1 MTLPPTAAPACQ
13 PAFSERDFR
22 NTLGQFATG
31 VTVVTARSPEG
42 QPVGMTVSSF
52 NSVSLH
58 PPLVLWSLGNKVGSY
73 PVFAQ
78 ASHYNI
84 HVLGAHQKDLALQ
97 FAQHGID
104 RFAGVAWQPNAH
116 GVPLLSDCLASFE
129 CTAHSQH
136 SAGDHLIL
144 IGHVLACQHTAGVAP
159 LLYHA
164 GQLRG

>member
-1 MTLPPTAAPACQ
+1 MTSFSTAAPACQ

-22 NTLGQFATG
+22 NALGQFATG

-52 NSVSLH
+52 NSVSLQ
-58 PPLVLWSLGNKVGSY
+58 PPLVLWSLGNHVGSY

-78 ASHYNI
+78 CSHYNI
-84 HVLGAHQKDLALQ
+84 HVLGAHQKALALQ
-97 FAQHGID
+97 FARPGID
-104 RFAGVAWQPNAH
+104 RFAGVDWQANAH
-116 GVPLLSDCLASFE
+116 GVPLLGDCLASFE
-129 CTAHSQH
+129 CKAHSRH

-144 IGHVLACQHTAGVAP
+144 IGEVLACAHTSDVAP

-164 GQLRG
+164 GQMRD